1 MVPSRITNR
10 ELYITSKKSGK
21 KPSEC
26 LNKSLK
32 WILIPMSPSL
42 HTTIWRGPTQPKVI
56 YIISEGYLEKPS
68 KHFKT
73 FLKYNLYSMDACNHL
88 KKAYTAQG
96 NRCYQEGKLDEAIWF
111 FQDAMKL
118 SPDDKL
124 HNNLGE
130 VL

>member
-1 MVPSRITNR
+1 MDPNSDESLTAYNHLERAYAAQGDIYYQRGIFR
-10 ELYITSKKSGK
+10 EAIQAFQNVLEI
-21 KPSEC
+21 
-26 LNKSLK
+26 
-32 WILIPMSPSL
+32 
-42 HTTIWRGPTQPKVI
+42 QP
-56 YIISEGYLEKPS
+56 
-68 KHFKT
+68 
-73 FLKYNLYSMDACNHL
+73 NSMDACNHL